1 MTYRDGEVY
10 FGTWK
15 DGQPDGFGEVKGGSD
30 GLAYK
35 GGFREGLYE
44 GQGSLTSGDGF
55 AYEGRWKSGLM
66 NGKGVARYAGGDSYV
81 GGFLNGLRDGRGVLT
96 RADGTLESGIWRAD
110 VLRAPDQV
118 FP

>member
-1 MTYRDGEVY
+1 
-10 FGTWK
+10 
-15 DGQPDGFGEVKGGSD
+15 
-30 GLAYK
+30 
-35 GGFREGLYE
+35 
-44 GQGSLTSGDGF
+44 
-55 AYEGRWKSGLM
+55 M
-66 NGKGVARYAGGDSYV
+66 NGKGAARYAGGDSYV